1 MIEYFR
7 LHIEYL
13 WNAVNLKKTEHSDS
27 LNIQFSIINSQFRL
41 VRVRTDIPILK
52 QPTREENKMKKRFLL
67 SVLVFAICIVPFAAK
82 AGEAGNA
89 KQVTCAAIKVFECTS
104 ANGCQEVTA
113 EAIDMPQM
121 FRIDF
126 NAKTITGI
134 VNGKE
139 RITRIEYLEYID
151 GKLML
156 YGAEDGRK
164 DQKEF

>member
-1 MIEYFR
+1 
-7 LHIEYL
+7 
-13 WNAVNLKKTEHSDS
+13 
-27 LNIQFSIINSQFRL
+27 
-41 VRVRTDIPILK
+41 
-52 QPTREENKMKKRFLL
+52 MKKHFLL
-67 SVLVFAICIVPFAAK
+67 SILVMNLCVVPFSAM

-113 EAIDMPQM
+113 ESIDMPQM

-126 NAKTITGI
+126 NAKTIIGI

-139 RITRIEYLEYID
+139 RTTSIEYLEYID

-156 YGAEDGRK
+156 YGAEDGLK
-164 DQKEF
+164 DQKDGVAWNGVIDEISGNLVFSASGDNVAFSIFGACIPR

>member
-1 MIEYFR
+1 
-7 LHIEYL
+7 
-13 WNAVNLKKTEHSDS
+13 
-27 LNIQFSIINSQFRL
+27 
-41 VRVRTDIPILK
+41 
-52 QPTREENKMKKRFLL
+52 MKKRFLL
-67 SVLVFAICIVPFAAK
+67 SVLVFAVCIVPFAAM

-89 KQVTCAAIKVFECTS
+89 KQVTCAAIKAFECTS
-104 ANGCQEVTA
+104 ANGCREVTA
-113 EAIDMPQM
+113 ESIDMPQM

-139 RITRIEYLEYID
+139 RTTRIEYLEYID

-164 DQKEF
+164 DQKDGVAWNGVIDEISGNLVFSASGDNVAFSIFGACIPR